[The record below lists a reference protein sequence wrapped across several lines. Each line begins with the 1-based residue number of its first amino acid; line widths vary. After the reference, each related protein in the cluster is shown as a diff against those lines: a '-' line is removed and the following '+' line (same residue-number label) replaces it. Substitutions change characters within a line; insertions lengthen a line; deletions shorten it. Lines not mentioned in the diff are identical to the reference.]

1 MPRRNKSPY
10 WLEQAIE
17 LRKRGDTL
25 TQISNVILQ
34 PVSTI
39 RYQLSLNLE
48 RDEYDSLC
56 HLPNSIDGTLR
67 TKQIKELRE
76 QGMNGNSIAKEVGVS
91 RQYVYKL
98 FRMWDEQ
105 EDAMLDD
112 EVEKNSYEYERMIL
126 IEDYINNNK
135 KYINNNKKKEQNYD
149 V

>member
-98 FRMWDEQ
+98 FRMWQEQ
-105 EDAMLDD
+105 EDALLDD
-112 EVEKNSYEYERMIL
+112 EVEKNSYEYERTQSIQ
-126 IEDYINNNK
+126 DYI
-135 KYINNNKKKEQNYD
+135 KEHKL
-149 V
+149 

>member
-48 RDEYDSLC
+48 RNEYDSLC

-98 FRMWDEQ
+98 FRMWQEQ
-105 EDAMLDD
+105 EDAILDD
-112 EVEKNSYEYERMIL
+112 EVEKNEYDNKYDNERNVSIHDYIKSKSL
-126 IEDYINNNK
+126 IRSEDY
-135 KYINNNKKKEQNYD
+135 D